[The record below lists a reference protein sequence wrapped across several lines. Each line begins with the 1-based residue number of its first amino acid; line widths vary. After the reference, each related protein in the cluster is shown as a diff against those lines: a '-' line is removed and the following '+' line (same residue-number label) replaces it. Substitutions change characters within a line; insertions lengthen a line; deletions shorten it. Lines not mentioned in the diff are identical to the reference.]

1 MITRDIEHEIHLLL
15 IENEVMRK
23 GEILNH
29 FDEKNHRTVGRS
41 LKKLVEKGDIDYGK
55 VRGSKGKWRKYFL
68 KEEKTKDNLL
78 IEAVRGNKKKWK
90 HIRIPV
96 TQRNLSQLITSE
108 SKFYRNEELKEWKNV
123 VKTWT
128 GESLHGYISYNIAV
142 IILCL
147 KWISQ
152 LTWAI
157 NSGMLGNSKTKLAL
171 ANRNKARYEELL
183 SKVIYNLTM
192 KDERM
197 MKAISKLIYNE
208 IMDTMI
214 FEESTIGSKKIGKKG
229 KGKWFY
235 QFNKKSKYYF

>member
-1 MITRDIEHEIHLLL
+1 MREIDHQIYLL
-15 IENEVMRK
+15 IITHGDMGW
-23 GEILNH
+23 GEILKY
-29 FDEKNHRTVGRS
+29 FPKKKHRVVGRAI
-41 LKKLVEKGDIDYGK
+41 KRLVENNDIRYGRI
-55 VRGSKGKWRKYFL
+55 RGKGKWKRYFL
-68 KEEKTKDNLL
+68 KEENTKNNLL
-78 IEAVRGNKKKWK
+78 FQIVEGNKKKWK
-90 HIRIPV
+90 HVRVPV
-96 TQRNLSQLITSE
+96 TQKNLSELITQE
-108 SKFYRNEELKEWKNV
+108 IQFYRKTESDHGKNV
-123 VKTWT
+123 KDAK
-128 GESLHGYISYNIAV
+128 SLHRYISYNIAI

-171 ANRNKARYEELL
+171 ANRNKTRYEELL
-183 SKVIYNLTM
+183 SKVVYNLTA
-192 KDERM
+192 KDEGM

-214 FEESTIGSKKIGKKG
+214 FEESSIGIG

>member
-1 MITRDIEHEIHLLL
+1 MKEIDHQIHLL
-15 IENEVMRK
+15 IITHEDMKR

-29 FDEKNHRTVGRS
+29 FPKDKHRTVGRAI
-41 LKKLVEKGDIDYGK
+41 KRLVENNDIGYGK
-55 VRGSKGKWRKYFL
+55 IRGRGKLKRYFL

-78 IEAVRGNKKKWK
+78 LEAADYKDSKHWK
-90 HIRIPV
+90 NIRVPV
-96 TQRNLSQLITSE
+96 TQKNLSELISSE
-108 SKFYRNEELKEWKNV
+108 SKFYRSAELKTWKK
-123 VKTWT
+123 VKDSN
-128 GESLHGYISYNIAV
+128 SLHSYISYNIA
-142 IILCL
+142 IIIHCL

-157 NSGMLGNSKTKLAL
+157 NSGMLGNSKTKLEL
-171 ANRNKARYEELL
+171 AFRNRERYEELL
-183 SKVIYNLTM
+183 SKVVYNLTA
-192 KDERM
+192 KDEGM

-214 FEESTIGSKKIGKKG
+214 FEESTIGGKKIGKKG